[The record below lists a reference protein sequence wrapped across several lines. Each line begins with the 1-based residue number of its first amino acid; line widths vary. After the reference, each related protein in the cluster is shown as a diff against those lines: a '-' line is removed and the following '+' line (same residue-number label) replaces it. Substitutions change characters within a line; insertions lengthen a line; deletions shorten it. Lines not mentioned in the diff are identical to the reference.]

1 MKNIQIYTFFENDS
15 CFLIEFDTVRLYLSL
30 MYVQLH
36 SKWYRHTHS
45 FLWLFSIFDF
55 FFAVFRT
62 LSPIFSFT
70 LKKMST
76 KKHNLTSTQNKTK
89 KRKQKQH
96 QNIMKQ
102 PNVIRKLIFLF
113 FFLYFS
119 FFFIPFFLY

>member
-1 MKNIQIYTFFENDS
+1 MKNIQIYTSFENDS
-15 CFLIEFDTVRLYLSL
+15 CFLVEFDTVRLYLSL

-89 KRKQKQH
+89 KKKTKTTPEYH
-96 QNIMKQ
+96 EAAECN
-102 PNVIRKLIFLF
+102 
-113 FFLYFS
+113 
-119 FFFIPFFLY
+119 